1 MRNRADLHTHEDT
14 ANMTEHDF
22 RSWVLRDLA
31 ASALLSCVAHFGVSH
46 LLCCEDTRRSPRGE
60 GSSASRQCRFTIHE
74 WEPPWKKI
82 PQNLP
87 NLQISTALA
96 NILTTTS
103 TDPQTKTNQLNHSR
117 ISVPQKLGGII
128 NVYYCFKPSLGGIC
142 YIMTNN

>member
-1 MRNRADLHTHEDT
+1 MPTTGTGMSDMQATSTWTPMALASWYAHPVLSPMRNRADLHTHEDT

-31 ASALLSCVAHFGVSH
+31 ASALLSCVAHFGGSH
-46 LLCCEDTRRSPRGE
+46 PLCGEDTRRSPGGE

-82 PQNLP
+82 SQNLP

-103 TDPQTKTNQLNHSR
+103 TDPQT
-117 ISVPQKLGGII
+117 IS
-128 NVYYCFKPSLGGIC
+128 
-142 YIMTNN
+142 